1 MAAERGYPLSEV
13 RSRPG
18 GAILHLKSGVLAGRS
33 HPVPEARG
41 GGWEEQPHAQGAVAA
56 WAQGGLQELSHVEG
70 QVGQQ

>member
-1 MAAERGYPLSEV
+1 MPGCTSAGMAERSYPSLRPGVAAERGYPLSEV

-41 GGWEEQPHAQGAVAA
+41 GGQ
-56 WAQGGLQELSHVEG
+56 
-70 QVGQQ
+70 